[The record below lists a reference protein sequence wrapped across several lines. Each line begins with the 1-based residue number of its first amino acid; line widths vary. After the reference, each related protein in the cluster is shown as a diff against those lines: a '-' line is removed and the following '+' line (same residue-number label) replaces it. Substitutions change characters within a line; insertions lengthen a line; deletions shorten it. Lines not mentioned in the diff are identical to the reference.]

1 MEAGSLN
8 ALRSSRALAIG
19 TSLRIAAC
27 PAIMALV
34 LSRHD
39 TVAAIV
45 FLVAA
50 ATDWFDGRLARRWG
64 VTTKLGSFLDTTA
77 DKLLVTTTLIALVA
91 VHRVSPWVALVIVG
105 REFTILGLRAAVA
118 AGGVRVMETSM
129 LGKWKATVQFVAIAL
144 AILRPDVTIAG
155 AYLDQ
160 WAMVIAAAVT
170 AWSGVDY
177 LARSTDALRS

>member
-1 MEAGSLN
+1 M
-8 ALRSSRALAIG
+8 
-19 TSLRIAAC
+19 
-27 PAIMALV
+27 
-34 LSRHD
+34 
-39 TVAAIV
+39 
-45 FLVAA
+45 
-50 ATDWFDGRLARRWG
+50 
-64 VTTKLGSFLDTTA
+64 
-77 DKLLVTTTLIALVA
+77 A
-91 VHRVSPWVALVIVG
+91 VHRASPWVALVIVG

-160 WAMVIAAAVT
+160 WAMVIAAVVT
-170 AWSGVDY
+170 AWSGADY